1 MIALALVSAAL
12 AAPPLDRTEL
22 ASAEVDATALIERCR
37 YASCPPDRRA
47 LGEAFLVRATAA
59 AVLRGEIDSTAAA
72 NARFLAPDL
81 AASWGSLLPGSDG
94 GEPEAWVREW
104 ADPTPLGTSVPAP
117 SVLPDRSAREHRPAP
132 PPRAERQP
140 PEHPLELRKDA
151 PTSTRAGFSVAPQ
164 RGSTGGTL
172 DGELRL
178 QVAPA
183 VGVVVAGSYGVGWSR
198 LPEMTQQ
205 QLEVDIDRLRGQEGA
220 LRAGAGP
227 RWTSDRGA
235 ELALFAYGHAESSAP
250 SLATYQDFLSENLPI
265 DPARVGLGGGLGAI
279 GLYPLRRAPKVAF
292 RGELGLESV
301 KRRVLRDYV
310 DPRREWPFEPVD
322 DQTRD
327 RAAGDVSQVRL
338 ALDAQWSPGDSGAI
352 VSVGSGLLY
361 SQRTEPPPDGMPD
374 VRFAPELDFMPRV
387 GAGWTF

>member
-1 MIALALVSAAL
+1 VIALAFVSAAL

-37 YASCPPDRRA
+37 YASCPRDRRA

-94 GEPEAWVREW
+94 AEPEAWVREW
-104 ADPTPLGTSVPAP
+104 ADPTPLGASAPAP
-117 SVLPDRSAREHRPAP
+117 SVLPDRSVREHRPPAP
-132 PPRAERQP
+132 PRERTP
-140 PEHPLELRKDA
+140 PEHPLELRREA
-151 PTSTRAGFSVAPQ
+151 PTVTRIGFSVTPE
-164 RGSTGGTL
+164 RGSSAGAL

-178 QVAPA
+178 QVARA
-183 VGVVVAGSYGVGWSR
+183 VGVVLAASYGYGSSR
-198 LPEMTQQ
+198 VPEPVQEA
-205 QLEVDIDRLRGQEGA
+205 LEVDIDRLRGQDGA
-220 LRAGAGP
+220 LRAGVGP

-235 ELALFAYGHAESSAP
+235 EIALFAYGHADSSAAT
-250 SLATYQDFLSENLPI
+250 LRTYQEFVDENLAI
-265 DPARVGLGGGLGAI
+265 DAARVGLGGGLGVI
-279 GLYPLRRAPKVAF
+279 GVYPLRDEPQLAL

-310 DPRREWPFEPVD
+310 DPRREWPFEEVD
-322 DQTRD
+322 EITRD

-338 ALDAQWSPGDSGAI
+338 SVEAQWRPGESGAT
-352 VSVGSGLLY
+352 VYVGSAALF
-361 SQRTEPPPDGMPD
+361 SQRTEPLPGGVPEGSIAPDL
-374 VRFAPELDFMPRV
+374 AFMPRV